1 MKKLLL
7 VLAIGAFA
15 ACNNGTSTETTMDSV
30 AEVVDSSADARIDSI
45 QSAADSLSN
54 KIDSSADA
62 KIDALKG
69 DTTKK

>member
-15 ACNNGTSTETTMDSV
+15 ACNNGTSTSETKDSAV
-30 AEVVDSSADARIDSI
+30 ETIDSTADAKIDSL
-45 QSAADSLSN
+45 QNRADSLSN
-54 KIDSSADA
+54 KIDSTADA
-62 KIDALKG
+62 KADAIQG

>member
-15 ACNNGTSTETTMDSV
+15 ACNDAGTGEGEKKDSTANTTATPPAHDSTAV
-30 AEVVDSSADARIDSI
+30 KDTTAHH
-45 QSAADSLSN
+45 ADST
-54 KIDSSADA
+54 AA
-62 KIDALKG
+62 KV